1 MMTNRD
7 HTRHAASMFHAAE
20 CLAALRIVV
29 GLYFLKALWT
39 KFHVVLLGGAVPFI
53 GVEQRWLSVMPK
65 IVARQAAENPFPWYK
80 EFLEQTVLTH
90 APLFGQLTAWGEAL
104 VGISLVFGLL
114 AGLGA
119 LGGLLLSL
127 SYGFA
132 AQHLSGA
139 SFGLHY
145 LLVSAMVLFFIARS
159 GRALGLDAWI
169 ARRWPGRWLTRR
181 PVS

>member
-1 MMTNRD
+1 MMMNRD
-7 HTRHAASMFHAAE
+7 RTLDAASTFHAAE
-20 CLAALRIVV
+20 CLASLRVVV

-39 KFHVVLLGGAVPFI
+39 KFGIVLLGGVVP
-53 GVEQRWLSVMPK
+53 VVRVQQRWLSVMPK
-65 IVARQAAENPFPWYK
+65 IVARQAAENPFPLYK

-90 APLFGQLTAWGEAL
+90 GPLFGQLTAWGELL

-127 SYGFA
+127 GYGFA

-145 LLVSAMVLFFIARS
+145 LLVSSMALLFIARS

-169 ARRWPGRWLTRR
+169 GRRWPGRWFTRR
-181 PVS
+181 PVA

>member
-1 MMTNRD
+1 MMMNRD
-7 HTRHAASMFHAAE
+7 RTRGGASMFHAAE
-20 CLAALRIVV
+20 CHAALRVVV

-39 KFHVVLLGGAVPFI
+39 EFGVALLGGVVPFI
-53 GVEQRWLSVMPK
+53 RVEQRWLSVMPK
-65 IVARQAAENPFPWYK
+65 IVAKQAAENPFPWYK

-90 APLFGQLTAWGEAL
+90 APLFGQLTAWGELL

-145 LLVSAMVLFFIARS
+145 LLVSCMVLFFIARS
-159 GRALGLDAWI
+159 GRTLGLDAWL
-169 ARRWPGRWLTRR
+169 ARRWPGRWFTGR
-181 PVS
+181 PVA